1 MALTSSEMSPADIAA
16 VTNNNG
22 NDGMWGGNWSWWII
36 ILFLFAFV
44 GNGSWGFGGGN
55 NFFNL

>member
-22 NDGMWGGNWSWWII
+22 NDGMWGGNWSWQKSAT
-36 ILFLFAFV
+36 LHGDV
-44 GNGSWGFGGGN
+44 Y
-55 NFFNL
+55 